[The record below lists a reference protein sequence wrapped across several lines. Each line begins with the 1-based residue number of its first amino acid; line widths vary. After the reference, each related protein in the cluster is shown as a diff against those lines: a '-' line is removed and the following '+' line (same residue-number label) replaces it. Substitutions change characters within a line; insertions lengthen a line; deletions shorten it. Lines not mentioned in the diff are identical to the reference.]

1 MRVTNVKFSVSPPL
15 KLSRGLLLLRTF
27 LGWLYVGIPHGIC
40 LGLLGI
46 GMFFCV
52 FIAFWAILFT
62 GRYPKSF
69 FDFVVDVLDWQFRV
83 GVYGN
88 FLRDEY
94 PPFGLGVNYP
104 AKFSV
109 TYPDRLSRG
118 LLLLKLLFGWL
129 YVGIPH
135 GFCLVLRGI
144 VHGIITFIAWWAV
157 LFTGRISE
165 KMFRFMS
172 GTFRWQAGVMA
183 YLYLLT
189 DEYPAFTGRDESQA
203 PGQTLSV
210 GV

>member
-1 MRVTNVKFSVSPPL
+1 MTSVKFSVTPPA

-40 LGLLGI
+40 LGLLCI

-69 FDFVVDVLDWQFRV
+69 FDFVVDVLDWQYRV
-83 GVYGN
+83 AVYGN
-88 FLRDEY
+88 FLCDEY
-94 PPFGLGVNYP
+94 PPFGLGINYP

-109 TYPDRLSRG
+109 TYPERLSRG
-118 LLLLKLLFGWL
+118 LLLLKVFFGWL

-135 GFCLVLRGI
+135 GLCLIFRGI
-144 VHGIITFIAWWAV
+144 AHGVVTFIAWWAV
-157 LFTGRISE
+157 LFTGRMPE
-165 KMFRFMS
+165 KMFRFLS
-172 GTFRWQAGVMA
+172 GTFRWQAGVTA

-189 DEYPAFTGRDESQA
+189 DEYPAFTGLEKVKASGNA
-203 PGQTLSV
+203 LPTGI
-210 GV
+210 